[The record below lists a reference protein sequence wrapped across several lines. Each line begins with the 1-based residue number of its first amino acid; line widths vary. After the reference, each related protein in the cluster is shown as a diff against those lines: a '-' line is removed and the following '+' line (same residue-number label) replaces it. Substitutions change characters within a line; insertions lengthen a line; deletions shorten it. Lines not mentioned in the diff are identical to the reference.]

1 MLKKIYVMKQKR
13 FTLELDFFIKTFS
26 YKTLQACFI
35 SVTFIIRLNV
45 LEKFIN
51 FLGHCNSNFR

>member
-1 MLKKIYVMKQKR
+1 MLKKNLCYETKKVYFR
-13 FTLELDFFIKTFS
+13 VRLF
-26 YKTLQACFI
+26 YKILQACFI

-51 FLGHCNSNFR
+51 FLGHCSSNFR